1 VLEAEA
7 NARAS
12 KTLSRRQQE
21 FESEKRNREYAEQML
36 KVLQDD
42 YDAIETTAKQQAQEY
57 QRQMLLQDPQLQE
70 QSLTQWRVQQYATS
84 RQHDFYRDIPE
95 EVWQQVAGVGDVA
108 DYYARLAQWK
118 IDHGYVPKVEVRR
131 EVTSAE
137 QRERARLMGTVNSP
151 DTSRSE
157 GRPSSD
163 DVEAQLRAVTQA
175 VKARG
180 GNPTRD
186 QAALLES
193 LTRSLEA
200 RLEATR

>member
-1 VLEAEA
+1 LEAEA

-21 FESEKRNREYAEQML
+21 YESEKRLREYAEQML
-36 KVLQDD
+36 AVKQDD
-42 YDAIETTAKQQAQEY
+42 YNAMEKTAREAADAFE
-57 QRQMLLQDPQLQE
+57 RQMLLQDPELQQE
-70 QSLTQWRVQQYATS
+70 SLTQWRVNQYAAS

-95 EVWQQVAGVGDVA
+95 EVWQQVAPVSDVA

-118 IDHGYVPKVEVRR
+118 IDHGYVPKPEVRR

-137 QRERARLMGTVNSP
+137 QRERARLMGTVASP

-186 QAALLES
+186 QSALLEN

-200 RLEATR
+200 RMEATR